1 MESVSPSLDPG
12 PIALLVVALAL
23 YARATVVLRRR
34 GRRVSVAQQAAWY
47 AGLVLLA
54 VALVGPLDALASRL
68 LSAHMAQ
75 HVAVADLAV
84 PLMLI
89 GLRTPVLMF
98 YAPRPV
104 LVAVA
109 RRTWVRRAFATLSR
123 PLVAVPLYI
132 ATLYLWHLGYMFEGA
147 LRSGA
152 LHALQHLSFILTSA
166 LVWWAPLEPGRLRVG
181 GELWKAGHVLAAR
194 LGGTMLG
201 MAFLAMRAPA
211 YGDFY
216 GDAARAFG
224 LTPLADQQIGGALM
238 MIVDLVVML
247 GALGFFFWRAAA
259 DDDAGEQGRADGRR
273 GPLPGAP
280 QPPSSSSLTRSNST
294 SAPSAS
300 AGSSSLSP

>member
-1 MESVSPSLDPG
+1 MEGVSTSLDPG
-12 PIALLVVALAL
+12 PVALLLVALAL

-34 GRRVSVAQQAAWY
+34 GRHVSIAQQAAWC
-47 AGLVLLA
+47 AGLLLIA
-54 VALVGPLDALASRL
+54 VALVGPLDVLASRL

-75 HVAVADLAV
+75 HVVIADLAV
-84 PLMLI
+84 PLVLI

-123 PLVAVPLYI
+123 PLVAVPLYV
-132 ATLYLWHLGYMFEGA
+132 ATLYLWHLGFMFEGA

-152 LHALQHLSFILTSA
+152 LHALQHLSFVVASA

-201 MAFLAMRAPA
+201 MALLAMRAPA

-224 LTPLADQQIGGALM
+224 LAPLADQQIGGALM

-247 GALGFFFWRAAA
+247 GALVFFFWRAAG
-259 DDDAGEQGRADGRR
+259 DHDAEEQSRADGPR
-273 GPLPGAP
+273 GPLPATP
-280 QPPSSSSLTRSNST
+280 QPSTGSSLTRSNST
-294 SAPSAS
+294 SARSAS
-300 AGSSSLSP
+300 AGPSSF